1 MAKPKILEQLRAE
14 TPLAQER
21 CKLQRLG
28 KRNQYYEKG
37 ERSKK

>member
-14 TPLAQER
+14 TQPAQEQR
-21 CKLQRLG
+21 KLQRLE
-28 KRNQYYEKG
+28 KRKQYYEKG